1 MNRRPASTIMPV
13 STSRSVLLRKHLDRF
28 TRMLPGL
35 EQGDVTSL
43 HRARVASRRLRELL
57 PTLQMERPAAV
68 RKVSRR
74 LRRVTSRLGTVRE
87 LDVLLLLIDEL
98 HVARRDRSSA
108 VGRVGVA
115 VARKRDEARKHLF
128 ERLPIAEMRRLARKL
143 GGVADELDATEE
155 SGSKAAARSWRWV
168 VEARIARRATRLITA
183 INDAGAMYVPDRL
196 HAVRIAI
203 KKLRYAVEL
212 STEIAGQKADAAL
225 RALKRGQ
232 DLLGRMHD
240 IQVLIDRVRKVQ
252 ASLTPPNLTVWRELD
267 ALVGS
272 LEDDCRR
279 LHARYMRQR
288 DVLGAVAQRRS
299 EQAQPPTTRAQTRRA
314 G

>member
-1 MNRRPASTIMPV
+1 MPV
-13 STSRSVLLRKHLDRF
+13 STSRSALLRKHLDRF
-28 TRMLPGL
+28 TRMLPGV

-57 PTLQMERPAAV
+57 PTLQLEHPAAV
-68 RKVSRR
+68 RKLGRR
-74 LRRVTSRLGTVRE
+74 LRKVTTRLGTVRE
-87 LDVLLLLIDEL
+87 LDVLVLLVDEL
-98 HVARRDRSSA
+98 HVSRRDRSSA

-128 ERLPIAEMRRLARKL
+128 ERLPIAEMRRIARKL
-143 GGVADELDATEE
+143 DSLADQLDTAEE
-155 SGSKAAARSWRWV
+155 PGSKVAARSWRWV
-168 VEARIARRATRLITA
+168 VEARIARRATRLTTA
-183 INDAGAMYVPDRL
+183 IDHAGGIYVPDRL

-212 STEIAGQKADAAL
+212 STEIAGQKTDATL
-225 RALKRGQ
+225 RALTRGQ
-232 DLLGRMHD
+232 DLLGRVHD

-252 ASLTPPNLTVWRELD
+252 ASLVPPNVTVWRELD
-267 ALVGS
+267 ALIVS

-279 LHARYMRQR
+279 LHARYMRAR
-288 DVLGAVAQRRS
+288 DPLVALVARLADVERARSAAVRS
-299 EQAQPPTTRAQTRRA
+299 PETRAA